1 MLFLRQSRTK
11 LDLQKHILG
20 VINRTDSNLPKPDDR
35 RGDRRFLRAV
45 PVVLA
50 PWIESSPDPDEHAYA
65 VTRDLSIGGMG
76 LILQQPFK
84 ADEVVV
90 AIRPTPLQSDEP
102 LRAPQ
107 FFLGSISGNTAIGG
121 GFWLVSVVLSETV
134 TPDDSAEFHR
144 FQEYA
149 LRLAPPVVNPNL
161 VSAGRC

>member
-11 LDLQKHILG
+11 QELQKHILG
-20 VINRTDSNLPKPDDR
+20 VINRTDSSLPKLDDR

-50 PWIESSPDPDEHAYA
+50 PWTRSRPEPEEHAYA
-65 VTRDLSIGGMG
+65 VTRDMSLGGMG

-84 ADEVVV
+84 ADDVVV

-102 LRAPQ
+102 LRSPQ
-107 FFLGSISGNTAIGG
+107 FFVGSVHNNTAIGG
-121 GFWLVSVVLSETV
+121 GFWLVSVVLAETV
-134 TPDDSAEFHR
+134 TPDDSLEFRR

-149 LRLAPPVVNPNL
+149 MRLAPPVVDTKL
-161 VSAGRC
+161 MQAVRC